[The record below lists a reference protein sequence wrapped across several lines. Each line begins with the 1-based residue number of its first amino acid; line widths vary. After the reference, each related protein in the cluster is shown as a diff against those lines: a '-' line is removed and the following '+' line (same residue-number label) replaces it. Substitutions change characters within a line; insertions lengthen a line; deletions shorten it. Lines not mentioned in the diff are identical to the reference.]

1 MKRIIGLLC
10 LIFIVIALSGC
21 KKAKYYTD
29 EEHTNNVRKIIEE
42 KYLKDGET
50 YELRPLYNNDDK
62 LQYFVV
68 DFSNNDFFY
77 IEIMD
82 EEKYYLHSLYI
93 KSMET
98 GPWVRVVDVINGQM
112 IYETD
117 ESGQSIRNYKSH
129 FKTANIPSDTRGYLI
144 KTIISSALVPSI
156 KVGDKYLDLI
166 TMQEYDGV
174 TTYKKHYSGIY
185 FSSIPYFRL

>member
-10 LIFIVIALSGC
+10 LIFIVIASSGC

>member
-1 MKRIIGLLC
+1 MPMVSII
-10 LIFIVIALSGC
+10 
-21 KKAKYYTD
+21 
-29 EEHTNNVRKIIEE
+29 
-42 KYLKDGET
+42 
-50 YELRPLYNNDDK
+50 
-62 LQYFVV
+62 
-68 DFSNNDFFY
+68 
-77 IEIMD
+77 
-82 EEKYYLHSLYI
+82 LYI

-174 TTYKKHYSGIY
+174 STYKQHYSGIY
-185 FSSIPYFRL
+185 FAPIAKYKL

>member
-1 MKRIIGLLC
+1 MKKVVLLLC
-10 LIFIVIALSGC
+10 IFFIVIALSGC
-21 KKAKYYTD
+21 EKAKYYTD
-29 EEHTNNVRKIIEE
+29 EEHINNVRKIIER
-42 KYLKDGET
+42 KYLDDDET

-77 IEIMD
+77 IKIVD
-82 EEKYYLHSLYI
+82 DEKYYLHSLYI
-93 KSMET
+93 RSVDEGSWSK
-98 GPWVRVVDVINGQM
+98 VVDVVNGQA

-129 FKTANIPSDTRGYLI
+129 FKTANIPSNTRGYLI
-144 KTIISSALVPSI
+144 KTTGSASLVPSI

-174 TTYKKHYSGIY
+174 STYKQHCSGIN
-185 FSSIPYFRL
+185 FSVIPYFRL

>member
-1 MKRIIGLLC
+1 MKKVVLLLC
-10 LIFIVIALSGC
+10 LFFIVIALSGC
-21 KKAKYYTD
+21 EKAKYYTD
-29 EEHTNNVRKIIEE
+29 EEHINNVRKIIER
-42 KYLKDGET
+42 KYLDDDET
-50 YELRPLYNNDDK
+50 YELRPLYNNDDQ

-77 IEIMD
+77 IKIVD
-82 EEKYYLHSLYI
+82 DEKYYLHSLYI
-93 KSMET
+93 RSVDEGSWSK
-98 GPWVRVVDVINGQM
+98 VVDVVNGQA

-129 FKTANIPSDTRGYLI
+129 FKTANIPSNTRGYLI

-174 TTYKKHYSGIY
+174 STYKQHYSGIY
-185 FSSIPYFRL
+185 FAPIAKYKL

>member
-1 MKRIIGLLC
+1 MKKVVLLLC
-10 LIFIVIALSGC
+10 IFFIVIALSGC
-21 KKAKYYTD
+21 EKAKYYTD
-29 EEHTNNVRKIIEE
+29 EEHINNVRKIIER
-42 KYLKDGET
+42 KYLDDDET

-98 GPWVRVVDVINGQM
+98 GPGVRVVDVINGQM